1 MTARQARMNP
11 NRLGRAVLLLG
22 LPLLMA
28 QSASDCLPSPDPKT
42 TANPLALDCV
52 SGGTQLFIPIEL
64 TVALDRYPIA
74 ETGLNADT
82 SLVARFPAEVFCA
95 IADSGASTTDLES
108 AAIGL
113 IFDGV
118 TPPGDESALHTAI
131 NLPIQGIDLVDACGG
146 AYGSEITVD
155 LGTVRSTPWLNGDWT
170 LDFMVAPPSGMIILL
185 KNIDLPGLPIPGPTV
200 DFLSFCDP
208 TDKSDPPNGTTDDPE
223 DSPRLAADRDRDGIY
238 ETLAV
243 AADQVQFGV
252 QGHCVGHRCE
262 DYNDCT
268 IDTCDPRNYGR
279 CSYENEPDGT
289 ACDFGGQSGVCNAGA
304 CVDANPTCTTGMCT
318 KTISLGCTNNVTSD
332 VSFLNWE
339 LSVDPTT
346 IISGQSVDVA
356 YDGIAE
362 FPEPYLDAVQ
372 SVPGGV
378 TSAWLVDVQSTV
390 HVRAGSPDAADV
402 ALTNEPIPYICGF
415 DPLAAVSCDPANDL
429 ASIPGARGNTD
440 CVPTGNFNP
449 CVQIISFP
457 TSTDCSPG
465 GLCESLGPEKQNQCD
480 YNGFCITG
488 DLMIPLQAE
497 ASSFTAD
504 ASGKILFGWD
514 DQSTGATLN
523 PDGTWSLPP
532 AVYADATGPNGM
544 RINDAGL
551 LVALE
556 CTMAVDANDPLYGV
570 GVPDKASPTP
580 DELLLNFDIQVP

>member
-1 MTARQARMNP
+1 MTATQARTKP

-22 LPLLMA
+22 LPFLMA

-82 SLVARFPAEVFCA
+82 SIVARFPADVFCA

-113 IFDGV
+113 MFDGV

-200 DFLSFCDP
+200 DFLSLCDP

-289 ACDFGGQSGVCNAGA
+289 ACDFGGQPGVCNAGA
-304 CVDANPTCTTGMCT
+304 CVDDDPACATHDDCFAGFYCRVDVPVSCVSNDGVCEPLYTGACPGIVDPVCGCDGVTYSNACELSYVGVWASAAGPCECTTNADCGASEYCNGVTCDGPGSCT
-318 KTISLGCTNNVTSD
+318 LM
-332 VSFLNWE
+332 
-339 LSVDPTT
+339 PTT
-346 IISGQSVDVA
+346 CNAGPGDVVACDGNTYDSVCAAAAQGVR
-356 YDGIAE
+356 
-362 FPEPYLDAVQ
+362 
-372 SVPGGV
+372 VPG
-378 TSAWLVDVQSTV
+378 
-390 HVRAGSPDAADV
+390 
-402 ALTNEPIPYICGF
+402 EIY
-415 DPLAAVSCDPANDL
+415 
-429 ASIPGARGNTD
+429 
-440 CVPTGNFNP
+440 
-449 CVQIISFP
+449 
-457 TSTDCSPG
+457 
-465 GLCESLGPEKQNQCD
+465 
-480 YNGFCITG
+480 
-488 DLMIPLQAE
+488 
-497 ASSFTAD
+497 
-504 ASGKILFGWD
+504 
-514 DQSTGATLN
+514 
-523 PDGTWSLPP
+523 PP
-532 AVYADATGPNGM
+532 
-544 RINDAGL
+544 
-551 LVALE
+551 
-556 CTMAVDANDPLYGV
+556 
-570 GVPDKASPTP
+570 
-580 DELLLNFDIQVP
+580 FF